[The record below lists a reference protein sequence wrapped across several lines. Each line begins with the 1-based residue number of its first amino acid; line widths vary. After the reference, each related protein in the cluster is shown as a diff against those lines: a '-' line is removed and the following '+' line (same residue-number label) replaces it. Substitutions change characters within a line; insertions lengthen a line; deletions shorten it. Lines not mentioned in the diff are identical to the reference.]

1 MLDKKDHNHTN
12 SNEVISEN
20 KLILIRNPLVCLI
33 LIGVVGLVIR
43 IYSYPYDL
51 PVYQDISDYFW
62 YAMDMSIIG
71 EFPKMA
77 ANQLLAV
84 PPYPGYSF
92 PNNGWP
98 AFLSLFFSLVNF
110 DNVQAY
116 MDIQRCL
123 TITISI
129 LEPID
134 PGMKP
139 DDFTST
145 IERKIYSELDLIG

>member
-62 YAMDMSIIG
+62 YAMDMSVLG
-71 EFPKMA
+71 EFPQMA
-77 ANQLLAV
+77 KSQALVGV
-84 PPYPGYSF
+84 PPYQDIVFQIMVGRYFF
-92 PNNGWP
+92 PCF
-98 AFLSLFFSLVNF
+98 FLWQTL
-110 DNVQAY
+110 
-116 MDIQRCL
+116 
-123 TITISI
+123 
-129 LEPID
+129 
-134 PGMKP
+134 
-139 DDFTST
+139 
-145 IERKIYSELDLIG
+145 KIF